1 MAKIMAKNSVPDH
14 SLCQQM
20 SRCRRGRG
28 KIRGLSGVKQVSFLY
43 ELAMKAETG
52 AYQEGT
58 KENTQKKFY
67 FYIAINQI
75 VMKSMKNFFKKRWKK
90 FCRYKKMLYLCTR
103 NHNAGWSRG
112 SSLGS

>member
-1 MAKIMAKNSVPDH
+1 
-14 SLCQQM
+14 M
-20 SRCRRGRG
+20 SEGRENKG
-28 KIRGLSGVKQVSFLY
+28 TFWSKAGAILY
-43 ELAMKAETG
+43 ELAMKTEMG

-58 KENTQKKFY
+58 KENTQKKFH
-67 FYIAINQI
+67 FYIATNQI
-75 VMKSMKNFFKKRWKK
+75 VMKNMKNFFKKRWKK

>member
-1 MAKIMAKNSVPDH
+1 MAKIMAKISVPDH
-14 SLCQQM
+14 SFCQQM

-28 KIRGLSGVKQVSFLY
+28 NKGLSGVEKRSLLY
-43 ELAMKAETG
+43 ELAMKTETG

-58 KENTQKKFY
+58 KENTQKKFH
-67 FYIAINQI
+67 FYITTNQI
-75 VMKSMKNFFKKRWKK
+75 VMKNMKNFFKKRWKK